1 MVAARADCHQ
11 VKKDFSCRL
20 DLLLRHMKYFES
32 YLVDA
37 PTTSDIDISVR
48 TQQLCGDDRATVGV
62 VWKPL

>member
-32 YLVDA
+32 YFAGVQ
-37 PTTSDIDISVR
+37 TCEDIDISVR
-48 TQQLCGDDRATVGV
+48 AMHPCYLKQEAQ
-62 VWKPL
+62 